1 MVKNTLATVSKK
13 LPIAAPVDA
22 ISGVNAL
29 VTAWKDYKITHEVET
44 TRRTQ
49 IAADRD
55 VRLAAIQ
62 EQSAVIR
69 SMIENTFRERA
80 RNFDQFFTLLDDGFT
95 SGNEQKI
102 NAALT
107 LIVEQTKASPM
118 AQAAQLMK
126 NINDPNIDV
135 IDI

>member
-1 MVKNTLATVSKK
+1 MVKNALSTVSKK
-13 LPIAAPVDA
+13 MPIAAPVDA
-22 ISGVNAL
+22 FNGVNTL
-29 VTAWKDYKITHEVET
+29 ITAWKDYKVTHEVET

-55 VRLAAIQ
+55 VRLAAIK
-62 EQSAVIR
+62 EQSAAIR

-95 SGNEQKI
+95 SGDDKKI
-102 NAALT
+102 STALA
-107 LIVEQTKASPM
+107 LIVEQTKVNPM
-118 AQAAQLMK
+118 AHAAQLMS